1 MKIKF
6 RNERKFI
13 RRRIIAV
20 VLLSLLLI
28 VALNQAFSF
37 VSAKTLQFVDTIQVS
52 TIENIREKID
62 SGELSVKSYII
73 NDGERLWDIAE
84 SIIAEA
90 GINVDTRE
98 VVNVIKNIN
107 KAMNIDVNVLQPGQT
122 IYIPVDI
129 KEVL

>member
-107 KAMNIDVNVLQPGQT
+107 NAMGIDVNVLHEGQT

>member
-1 MKIKF
+1 MLHSKSSPYQCVCS
-6 RNERKFI
+6 EE
-13 RRRIIAV
+13 
-20 VLLSLLLI
+20 
-28 VALNQAFSF
+28 NQAFSF

>member
-1 MKIKF
+1 MQTICNACSFAKEKLLAWS
-6 RNERKFI
+6 E
-13 RRRIIAV
+13 AV
-20 VLLSLLLI
+20 QEVG
-28 VALNQAFSF
+28 VEN
-37 VSAKTLQFVDTIQVS
+37 TL
-52 TIENIREKID
+52 EKINNGD
-62 SGELSVKSYII
+62 IKIKSYII

>member
-52 TIENIREKID
+52 AIENVREKID

>member
-1 MKIKF
+1 MQEVGVE
-6 RNERKFI
+6 N
-13 RRRIIAV
+13 
-20 VLLSLLLI
+20 
-28 VALNQAFSF
+28 
-37 VSAKTLQFVDTIQVS
+37 TL
-52 TIENIREKID
+52 EKINNGD
-62 SGELSVKSYII
+62 IKIKSYII